1 MTYNLYA
8 RVQRNKIFPTEW
20 DQRINFFFEE
30 ISIVIVYLSPFT
42 ASGTPS
48 SLGKINDDVPVQ
60 FVDLRRNIQIL
71 YRPAT
76 YK

>member
-8 RVQRNKIFPTEW
+8 RVQRNKIFRTGW

-42 ASGTPS
+42 ASGAPS
-48 SLGKINDDVPVQ
+48 SFGKINDDVPVQ